1 MEAALGAEVTDQEL
15 EGAFAT
21 MNAKDGLLNPM
32 QARPSHLYH
41 HRAPLFV
48 ARLFSGCWEG
58 GSHISAS
65 RVVRRWFVTR
75 LSSGWVSLLAN
86 VELDICSESR
96 VCDAPE
102 QQHFDATT

>member
-1 MEAALGAEVTDQEL
+1 MTDQEL

-21 MNAKDGLLNPM
+21 MDAKDGLLNPM
-32 QARPSHLYH
+32 QACPSHRHH

-48 ARLFSGCWEG
+48 ARLSSGCWEG

-65 RVVRRWFVTR
+65 RVVRRWFATR
-75 LSSGWVSLLAN
+75 LSSGWVSA
-86 VELDICSESR
+86 LDICYESR

-102 QQHFDATT
+102 